1 MSSSSSSSSG
11 SLRDKSKLKQE
22 NKQLQSRIKNYDD
35 TVSDPRDLKR
45 WVRLI
50 ADEGKN
56 EFGKKHSS
64 KNYIQKNE
72 IELDIEE
79 FIHYLVE
86 EQGFNSS
93 DLEFLR
99 LKNLDYGLGEIEKE
113 LNKLKEAKGSPK
125 VISIGGEDENS
136 APLLWIKISKPTV
149 CLVIALTF
157 LLLG

>member
-56 EFGKKHSS
+56 EFGKNTHQKLYS
-64 KNYIQKNE
+64 KMK
-72 IELDIEE
+72 
-79 FIHYLVE
+79 
-86 EQGFNSS
+86 
-93 DLEFLR
+93 
-99 LKNLDYGLGEIEKE
+99 
-113 LNKLKEAKGSPK
+113 LN
-125 VISIGGEDENS
+125 
-136 APLLWIKISKPTV
+136 
-149 CLVIALTF
+149 
-157 LLLG
+157 

>member
-56 EFGKKHSS
+56 EFGKNIHQKLYS
-64 KNYIQKNE
+64 KNE

>member
-1 MSSSSSSSSG
+1 M
-11 SLRDKSKLKQE
+11 
-22 NKQLQSRIKNYDD
+22 
-35 TVSDPRDLKR
+35 
-45 WVRLI
+45 VRLI

-56 EFGKKHSS
+56 EFGKNTHQKLYS
-64 KNYIQKNE
+64 KNE

-125 VISIGGEDENS
+125 SYFH
-136 APLLWIKISKPTV
+136 WRRR
-149 CLVIALTF
+149 
-157 LLLG
+157 